1 MADPPRVRSS
11 AVAENVTG
19 RAAPGGSGATRTL
32 PAHSIGPSVSPL
44 GRATVK
50 VASVTSAAESA
61 GVPSSWPVM
70 RNRYRSPFVTVPR
83 FHVYVRRE
91 PASVAIGVQVCPE
104 SALAS
109 RVKLAIP
116 TPDPYAAAVQ
126 STVREAPRKTPPL
139 GEVMFTS
146 GWSRSKPEEAVLT
159 SHRRAASRMA
169 ARVGLAAF
177 RSLAVVSRLV
187 ISKAKYARREELPPP
202 GPIPAGPFPDP
213 QNHPRPPR
221 RVRRGAAP

>member
-19 RAAPGGSGATRTL
+19 RAAPGGSGVTRTL

-50 VASVTSAAESA
+50 VASVTSAPESE
-61 GVPSSWPVM
+61 GVPSSWAVM
-70 RNRYRSPFVTVPR
+70 RRRYRSPFVEVPR

-91 PASVAIGVQVCPE
+91 PASVAIGVQVCPA

-126 STVREAPRKTPPL
+126 STVREGPRKTPPL
-139 GEVMFTS
+139 GEGMFTS
-146 GWSRSKPEEAVLT
+146 GWSRSKPEETVLT
-159 SHRRAASRMA
+159 SHRRAESKMA

-187 ISKAKYARREELPPP
+187 LSKAKSPRREEV
-202 GPIPAGPFPDP
+202 
-213 QNHPRPPR
+213 RPP
-221 RVRRGAAP
+221 APMP